1 MAWGLEDHDG
11 DGVFNDGGDDVVSG
25 GSDDV
30 VSGGGAMRDS
40 RTATT

>member
-25 GSDDV
+25 G
-30 VSGGGAMRDS
+30 GAMRDS